1 MSHNITNGKFAYNRA
16 VGPAWHKIGTPIAEG
31 STALEGVRAA
41 RADFLVGKT
50 PVWYQQM
57 DEAGELVFH
66 PDGSPVLVPSRETM
80 LTLALPGPSIGNRT
94 RELGRVGTRY
104 SILQNAVAAGL
115 LDKVQDV
122 IWQTCG
128 VLDRNK
134 AFFVSGRLAPAA
146 IRRAYGAE
154 EPLERFLTLANWHD
168 GFKRARVYL
177 SGILTV
183 CENTLMAGIGAADDM
198 VALRHIGDIEKAM
211 EAAVDA
217 VGLAVDGF
225 DAAIERW
232 ERLDHV
238 LVQAPAADEYF
249 AEIAKQAT
257 YKATAKRI
265 DDLVTEMRGLFHT
278 GAGNHGETAYDAL
291 QAVTDW
297 VSHKRSVGRRAKTEH
312 DRNLKQADDMLLGQ
326 GRGLLRRADKLAM
339 TRWGT
344 IEKA

>member
-1 MSHNITNGKFAYNRA
+1 MGHNIAGSRYVYERS
-16 VGPAWHKIGTPIAEG
+16 VGPAWHKIGNPIAEG
-31 STALEGVRAA
+31 STALDGVRAA
-41 RADFLVGKT
+41 RANFKVGKT

-57 DEAGELVFH
+57 DEAGELVFAA
-66 PDGSPVLVPSRETM
+66 DGTPVLIASRDTMITIPVPGGPIEG
-80 LTLALPGPSIGNRT
+80 LA
-94 RELGRVGTRY
+94 RELGRVGRSY
-104 SILQNAVAAGL
+104 SILQNEAAAAI

-122 IWQTCG
+122 AWQTCG
-128 VLDRNK
+128 VLDRGR

-146 IRRAYGAE
+146 IRRAYGQD

-183 CENTLMAGIGAADDM
+183 CENTLMAGIDAADGM

-217 VGLAVDGF
+217 VGLAIDGF

-232 ERLDHV
+232 EALDHIR
-238 LVQAPAADEYF
+238 VQAPEADAYF

-257 YKATAKRI
+257 YKATAERI
-265 DDLVTEMRGLFHT
+265 DDLVAEMRDLFHT

-297 VSHKRSVGRRAKTEH
+297 VSHKRAVGRRAKTDHE
-312 DRNLKQADDMLLGQ
+312 RNLKQADDMLLGQ

-344 IEKA
+344 VERA